1 MSIPVADGHT
11 TNESMDR
18 HPLLYTRARVRV
30 PFFWWFRVDPYAGRE
45 GTITHIEWN
54 AVRGET
60 RYTVLFES
68 ADEVVYK
75 TYSQISLEFL
85 K

>member
-1 MSIPVADGHT
+1 M
-11 TNESMDR
+11 NMDR

-30 PFFWWFRVDPYAGRE
+30 PFFWWYWIDPYAGKE
-45 GTITHIEWN
+45 GTIIHIEWN
-54 AVRGET
+54 PVRGET

-68 ADEVVYK
+68 AREVVYK
-75 TYSQISLEFL
+75 TYPQTSLKFL